1 MSKLNFVGS
10 RGWTKYVGG
19 CVGMESFYIGTPL
32 IFSKDGAKMLGDS
45 KLSSLYGLVIKKY
58 NDDQS

>member
-1 MSKLNFVGS
+1 MSKLNFVGY
-10 RGWTKYVGG
+10 RGWVQYPDGD
-19 CVGMESFYIGTPL
+19 VGMESFYIGTPL

-45 KLSSLYGLVIKKY
+45 KLSSLYGLVIRKY